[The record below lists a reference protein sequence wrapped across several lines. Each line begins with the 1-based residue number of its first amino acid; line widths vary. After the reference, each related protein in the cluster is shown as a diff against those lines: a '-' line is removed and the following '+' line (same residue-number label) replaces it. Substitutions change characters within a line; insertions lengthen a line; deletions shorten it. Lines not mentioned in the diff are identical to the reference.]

1 MQMVT
6 KVFVVYAKQ
15 PIKAFTDKKLADSL
29 AHKYPQAKVETVQ
42 LAIDSLQVT
51 LDNIGNKS
59 YYQIIK
65 NRKQAV

>member
-42 LAIDSLQVT
+42 LAIDSL
-51 LDNIGNKS
+51 
-59 YYQIIK
+59 
-65 NRKQAV
+65 